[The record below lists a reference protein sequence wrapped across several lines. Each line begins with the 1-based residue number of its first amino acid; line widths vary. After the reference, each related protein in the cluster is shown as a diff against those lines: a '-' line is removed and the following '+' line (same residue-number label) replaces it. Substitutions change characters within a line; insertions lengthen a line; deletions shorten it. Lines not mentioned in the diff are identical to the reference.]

1 MNKNTKLEIAVEIMA
16 AKIAKVSREGIEPE
30 SEEMKQLLQERTK
43 MYQGNE
49 EIIEKIIEIYG
60 EDIKK

>member
-16 AKIAKVSREGIEPE
+16 AKIAKSAREGID
-30 SEEMKQLLQERTK
+30 SKEMQELLNERTK

-49 EIIEKIIEIYG
+49 EIMDKVIEIYG
-60 EDIKK
+60 EEIRK